1 MTKRLPVLLLTVVV
15 AALVA
20 CAPTGV
26 GDPCE
31 PEVLAQGGVAGG
43 ETVVETSSLQCRTRV
58 CMFYN
63 EESFCTIRCGTEA
76 PNDEACLA
84 AWYEEGPKGL
94 NDDGTFE
101 DEEWP
106 PAWCEAQVSV
116 GSPGIRG
123 WYCVPQ
129 RASADHPN

>member
-1 MTKRLPVLLLTVVV
+1 MMKKLPALLLAAVVV
-15 AALVA
+15 ALVA

-31 PEVLAQGGVAGG
+31 PEVLAQGGVEEG

-63 EESFCTIRCGTEA
+63 NESFCTRRCGTDA
-76 PNDEACLA
+76 PNDNACLA
-84 AWYEEGPKGL
+84 DWYEDGPQAEG
-94 NDDGTFE
+94 E

-106 PAWCEAQVSV
+106 PAFCEAQVSV
-116 GSPGIRG
+116 GSPGVQG
-123 WYCVPQ
+123 YYCVPQ
-129 RASADHPN
+129 RASKTP